1 MQQTIFA
8 PYLRTTPLHEQRR
21 DLVAYATDSL
31 TLRVTV
37 VESDS
42 PGAQLLTLTGGLG
55 GPAAQLLIWTDYRPV
70 GRSSWLDGGCGCDYD
85 RPLTAGGS
93 VLWSGMGTPQIGLGS
108 FDFFLP
114 AGTLLSVPSRC
125 GWAVQLGWDSQ
136 KSDVLFAGTLQVRG
150 GGRFGPVPPFVMP
163 LLTDTSIPVMQD
175 DGTTATFV

>member
-1 MQQTIFA
+1 MQQTITI

-42 PGAQLLTLTGGLG
+42 PSAQMLVLTGGLG
-55 GPAAQLLIWTDYRPV
+55 GPAAQLLIWTDYRPT
-70 GRSSWLDGGCGCDYD
+70 GNGWLDGGCGCDYD

-93 VLWSGMGTPQIGLGS
+93 VLWSGMGTPQPGLGS

-114 AGTLLSVPSRC
+114 AGTLLSVPTRC
-125 GWAVQLGWDSQ
+125 GWAVQLAWNST
-136 KSDVLFAGTLQVRG
+136 KSDLLYAGTLQIRG
-150 GGRFGPVPPFVMP
+150 GGRFGTVPPFVMP
-163 LLTDTSIPVMQD
+163 MLTDTSQPVLED
-175 DGTTATFV
+175 DTTPVLA